1 MNKLFK
7 KVSGKDKKAGSSG
20 NHNLQKNRA
29 GCTEEGFINNNN
41 CHHELCSG
49 SCHRQKYSGIC
60 NQKTNVGQKAKHTL
74 MSVLS
79 SKRRFVMKI
88 QRLSLPGKAAFTLAE
103 VLITL
108 GIIGVVAAMTL
119 PTLIANYQKQVTLA
133 KLKKAYSVLSQVLE
147 RNYYDHG
154 DIGSF
159 VGTGSE
165 VTEQKTRD
173 FFNTYWLPYFDSP
186 EISKEGTFPYGKS
199 VPFRGFDNTT
209 FTTSVTTSYAD
220 GRIALTTKD
229 GISYYIFTLR
239 WVDVTDENGNVID
252 RKMTYA
258 ENMQVF
264 VDVDGTKGENKMG
277 KDVFIFQIDTTKNK
291 VNPYGHNLSSSVLE
305 RNCPNGNG
313 SYCSARILKEGWKIS
328 YF

>member
-1 MNKLFK
+1 MRIFPIGGGARLHLKPLSLGHYGKFF
-7 KVSGKDKKAGSSG
+7 VSGQRYKLIFKYKTIAQCLRLRSTRKA
-20 NHNLQKNRA
+20 A
-29 GCTEEGFINNNN
+29 F
-41 CHHELCSG
+41 
-49 SCHRQKYSGIC
+49 
-60 NQKTNVGQKAKHTL
+60 TL
-74 MSVLS
+74 AEVFLPYYLS
-79 SKRRFVMKI
+79 PRRI
-88 QRLSLPGKAAFTLAE
+88 AFTLAE

-258 ENMQVF
+258 DNMQVF